1 MSKRFAHKEG
11 QMFPKKI
18 PGVLAFGGMI
28 AACVSAWMPAASAG
42 SPSAGED
49 KAVFAP
55 IESIRYE
62 FGSKS
67 ISGYFVEQAGACHV
81 TLMVFQTADPDKSPP
96 TSAARVRLVLLP
108 GQIAGLDSE
117 EGRSLNFACGR
128 GGTRLSVDAGERNRL
143 VKLQAHRESATQ

>member
-1 MSKRFAHKEG
+1 MQRAYRLGCRPLRPDRHR
-11 QMFPKKI
+11 
-18 PGVLAFGGMI
+18 L
-28 AACVSAWMPAASAG
+28 
-42 SPSAGED
+42 ED

-81 TLMVFQTADPDKSPP
+81 TLMVSQTADPDKSPP

-128 GGTRLSVDAGERNRL
+128 GGTRLFVDAGKRDRL
-143 VKLQAHRESATQ
+143 VNLQAHRDSAIQ

>member
-1 MSKRFAHKEG
+1 
-11 QMFPKKI
+11 MFPKKN
-18 PGVLAFGGMI
+18 PGVLAFGGLI

-42 SPSAGED
+42 SRSAAED

-62 FGSKS
+62 LGSKS
-67 ISGYFVEQAGACHV
+67 ISGYFVEQAGACRV
-81 TLMVFQTADPDKSPP
+81 MLMVFQTADPDKSPP

-117 EGRSLNFACGR
+117 EGRSLNFTCGKA
-128 GGTRLSVDAGERNRL
+128 GTTLLVEAGERDRL
-143 VKLQAHRESATQ
+143 AHRDGATQ